1 MEKVKVMV
9 VDDSKVSR
17 AMLERT
23 LARTNFE
30 VVAMARD
37 AAEAVKMYSEYSPA
51 VVTMDMNLP
60 DADGIEC
67 SKRIHAIDPEAK
79 IVMISAMKDASLV
92 AKGRE
97 VGISAFLQK
106 PVSPNELLDTLMILC
121 QNKAGK
127 VAVLRESYA
136 KPFMRALQQGL
147 FSLIGVHS
155 EVELELDERRFLEVS
170 GVAVI
175 IGLTGYP
182 SGRAIVYM
190 EAETMRK
197 FAMVMLEEEGAE
209 SIGDDEAS
217 ESVEEAANIIVGRG
231 VSNINDVFKDKEMR
245 ITPPGTI
252 CGVDIRIASPK
263 LTTFRVVAKT
273 RIGDIKMNIG
283 FAEGEEY
290 RYKQGTVHS
299 GRLRRSTRYG
309 ECRGFGKRR
318 FRYGL

>member
-1 MEKVKVMV
+1 MEKVKVMI

-17 AMLERT
+17 AMLEGN
-23 LARTNFE
+23 LSRTNFE
-30 VVAMARD
+30 VCAQAKNAAQAVALY
-37 AAEAVKMYSEYSPA
+37 EQFKPA

-67 SKRIHAIDPEAK
+67 SRRIRAIDPDAK

-97 VGISAFLQK
+97 AGISAFLQK
-106 PVSPNELLDTLMILC
+106 PINTNDLIDTLMILC
-121 QNKAGK
+121 QSKVGK

-136 KPFMRALQQGL
+136 KPFARALQQGL

-155 EVELELDERRFLEVS
+155 EVEVELDERHFLDVS
-170 GVAVI
+170 GIAVI

-182 SGRAIVYM
+182 VGRAIVSM

-197 FAMVMLEEEGAE
+197 FSMIMMDKENIEDVTEE
-209 SIGDDEAS
+209 EAS
-217 ESVEEAANIIVGRG
+217 ESVEESANIIVGRG

-252 CGVDIRIASPK
+252 CGNNIRIASPK
-263 LTTFRVVAKT
+263 LTTFCIVAKT
-273 RIGDIKMNIG
+273 RIGDISMNVG
-283 FAEGEEY
+283 FAEGD
-290 RYKQGTVHS
+290 
-299 GRLRRSTRYG
+299 
-309 ECRGFGKRR
+309 
-318 FRYGL
+318 

>member
-1 MEKVKVMV
+1 VEKVKVMV

-23 LARTNFE
+23 LSKTNFE
-30 VVAMARD
+30 VVALAKD
-37 AAEAVKMYSEYSPA
+37 AAEAVKMYEEYSPA

-60 DADGIEC
+60 DADGVEC

-79 IVMISAMKDASLV
+79 IVMISAMKDASLMSR
-92 AKGRE
+92 GRE

-190 EAETMRK
+190 ETETMRK
-197 FAMVMLEEEGAE
+197 FAMVMLEDEGAE
-209 SIGDDEAS
+209 SVGDDEAS

-252 CGVDIRIASPK
+252 VGEDIRIASPK

-283 FAEGEEY
+283 FAEGE
-290 RYKQGTVHS
+290 
-299 GRLRRSTRYG
+299 
-309 ECRGFGKRR
+309 
-318 FRYGL
+318 

>member
-37 AAEAVKMYSEYSPA
+37 AAEAVKMYSEYSPV
-51 VVTMDMNLP
+51 VVTMHMNLP

-283 FAEGEEY
+283 FAEGE
-290 RYKQGTVHS
+290 
-299 GRLRRSTRYG
+299 
-309 ECRGFGKRR
+309 
-318 FRYGL
+318 

>member
-23 LARTNFE
+23 LAKTNFE

-37 AAEAVKMYSEYSPA
+37 AAEAVKMYEEYNPA

-67 SKRIHAIDPEAK
+67 SRRIHALDPEAK

-209 SIGDDEAS
+209 SVGDDEAS

-263 LTTFRVVAKT
+263 LTTFRVIAKT

-283 FAEGEEY
+283 FAEGE
-290 RYKQGTVHS
+290 
-299 GRLRRSTRYG
+299 
-309 ECRGFGKRR
+309 
-318 FRYGL
+318 

>member
-1 MEKVKVMV
+1 
-9 VDDSKVSR
+9 
-17 AMLERT
+17 
-23 LARTNFE
+23 
-30 VVAMARD
+30 
-37 AAEAVKMYSEYSPA
+37 
-51 VVTMDMNLP
+51 
-60 DADGIEC
+60 
-67 SKRIHAIDPEAK
+67 
-79 IVMISAMKDASLV
+79 MISAMKDASLV

-283 FAEGEEY
+283 FAEGE
-290 RYKQGTVHS
+290 
-299 GRLRRSTRYG
+299 
-309 ECRGFGKRR
+309 
-318 FRYGL
+318 

>member
-1 MEKVKVMV
+1 VEKVKVMV

-283 FAEGEEY
+283 FAEGE
-290 RYKQGTVHS
+290 
-299 GRLRRSTRYG
+299 
-309 ECRGFGKRR
+309 
-318 FRYGL
+318 

>member
-17 AMLERT
+17 AMLERS
-23 LARTNFE
+23 LSKTNFE
-30 VVAMARD
+30 VVAMAKD
-37 AAEAVKMYSEYSPA
+37 AAEAVKMYEEHSPA

-67 SKRIHAIDPEAK
+67 TRRIRAMDPEAK

-92 AKGRE
+92 ARGRE
-97 VGISAFLQK
+97 EGISAFLQK

-136 KPFMRALQQGL
+136 KPFLRALQQGIFTL
-147 FSLIGVHS
+147 LGVHS
-155 EVELELDERRFLEVS
+155 DDVELGLDERRFLEVS

-175 IGLTGYP
+175 IGLTGTP
-182 SGRAIVYM
+182 TGRAIVYM
-190 EAETMRK
+190 ETETMRN
-197 FAMVMLEEEGAE
+197 FAKIMLDEEGAE
-209 SIGDDEAS
+209 SVGDEEAS

-252 CGVDIRIASPK
+252 TGRNIRIASPK

-273 RIGDIKMNIG
+273 RIGNIKMNIG
-283 FAEGEEY
+283 FAEGE
-290 RYKQGTVHS
+290 
-299 GRLRRSTRYG
+299 
-309 ECRGFGKRR
+309 
-318 FRYGL
+318 